1 MLVCVGIF
9 IFVNF
14 GSFNVVRVS
23 AQKVSQAYGVQLMVT
38 HLGVTQTVAGKNCKD
53 EYGAYVSYKTLK
65 TYYEDHLY
73 AATRLRVRRL
83 WSMYKRGIGVGLL
96 V

>member
-38 HLGVTQTVAGKNCKD
+38 HLGVTQTVAVKNCKD